1 MAKKTK
7 KMQRGRSV
15 ETMASGKPIQ
25 WQKGRVGQKRKA
37 DYMSHVAPGAAKKQ
51 LKKQAAAGGPG
62 RRAVSGAGGAKGGG
76 AVKTKKMQA
85 GRMATAGPNV
95 SGPRMV
101 RPQRRSRLGQG
112 LGAANM
118 QGTRAVQTP
127 GGGMQRQAA
136 FTPYGGASQQT
147 GPERPNPPGQR
158 ASGPELSRGAE
169 ARAGAQAGLG
179 GRYAAQHRQMRTPTP
194 PPPPPPKIR
203 PGMKK
208 GGSVPSY
215 NDLIRSKGW

>member
-95 SGPRMV
+95 SAPRILP
-101 RPQRRSRLGQG
+101 PQRRSRLGQG
-112 LGAANM
+112 LGARGAGGL
-118 QGTRAVQTP
+118 QATRTP
-127 GGGMQRQAA
+127 EGISQYQ
-136 FTPYGGASQQT
+136 PYGRASQQT